1 VRALAAA
8 ALLLAAP
15 NAARETAMQHATG
28 TFEVKITPQ
37 DSHAGTDGALP
48 TARMALA
55 KTFSGDLTG
64 TAAGTMLSIGTPK
77 PGQAAAYVALDQVTG
92 TLAGKRGGFVLV
104 HRGTMSKAGG
114 GDLDIE
120 IAPDSGTGEL
130 TGIAGTL
137 AIEVKAGVHHYD
149 LAYTLPR

>member
-1 VRALAAA
+1 
-8 ALLLAAP
+8 
-15 NAARETAMQHATG
+15 MQHATG
-28 TFEVKITPQ
+28 TFEVKMTPE
-37 DSHAGTDGALP
+37 AGDMGGGDTLP
-48 TARMALA
+48 TARMGLA

-64 TAAGTMLSIGTPK
+64 SATGTMLSIGRPQA
-77 PGQAAAYVALDQVTG
+77 GQAAAYVALDQVAG

-114 GDLDIE
+114 ADLTIE

-130 TGIAGTL
+130 AGIAGTL